1 MPMESTGHDPRKEIV
16 VGSAVPGLPFSAV
29 VGFGDLLFVSG
40 TIGHDPE
47 THEIVPNDVAAQT
60 TQALRNIEALLM
72 RAGSSLD
79 RVLKVTV
86 FMIDIGRFQ
95 EMNRAYRELFRNA
108 PPARST
114 VGVASLPDAE
124 AQVECEVIAVR

>member
-1 MPMESTGHDPRKEIV
+1 MPMGNTSHDRRKEIA

-29 VGFGDLLFVSG
+29 VGYGDLLFVSG
-40 TIGHDPE
+40 TIGRDPE
-47 THEIVPNDVAAQT
+47 THEIALNDVAAQT
-60 TQALRNIEALLM
+60 TQALRNIEALLI

-86 FMIDIGRFQ
+86 FMTDMGRFQ

-114 VGVASLPDAE
+114 VGVASL
-124 AQVECEVIAVR
+124 